1 MLSPTHPLKI
11 QWVSCKGAYD
21 DGGLPSGGGR
31 PSPHRHPP
39 CDQPVLR
46 TNGVVSPLNPHRL
59 STPHRNASMTRERD
73 PYRIPRAGWEIAPTA
88 GLAAM
93 DLNGNQI
100 HGTGTEFIGEHT
112 MGGMLVYAIYQALL
126 SGLRTEAIRKR
137 GEIDRATQIRVI
149 GASVWESTRQG
160 AAVSVVLSVVL
171 LVFPW
176 LAFPLS
182 LVGLVGMGKASI
194 DLVHAFWDGLDE
206 DQRSALHRAAYEAGV
221 NLGQLLGG
229 SSGAFVQTA

>member
-1 MLSPTHPLKI
+1 
-11 QWVSCKGAYD
+11 
-21 DGGLPSGGGR
+21 
-31 PSPHRHPP
+31 
-39 CDQPVLR
+39 
-46 TNGVVSPLNPHRL
+46 
-59 STPHRNASMTRERD
+59 
-73 PYRIPRAGWEIAPTA
+73 
-88 GLAAM
+88 
-93 DLNGNQI
+93 
-100 HGTGTEFIGEHT
+100 
-112 MGGMLVYAIYQALL
+112 
-126 SGLRTEAIRKR
+126 
-137 GEIDRATQIRVI
+137 VI

-176 LAFPLS
+176 LAFPLT

-229 SSGAFVQTA
+229 SGASAQTA

>member
-1 MLSPTHPLKI
+1 
-11 QWVSCKGAYD
+11 
-21 DGGLPSGGGR
+21 
-31 PSPHRHPP
+31 
-39 CDQPVLR
+39 
-46 TNGVVSPLNPHRL
+46 
-59 STPHRNASMTRERD
+59 MTRERD

-88 GLAAM
+88 GLAAI

-112 MGGMLVYAIYQALL
+112 VGGMLVYAIYQALL
-126 SGLRTEAIRKR
+126 TGLRTEAMRKR
-137 GEIDRATQIRVI
+137 GEIDRATQIQVI
-149 GASVWESTRQG
+149 AASVWETTKQG
-160 AAVSVVLSVVL
+160 AAVSAVLSVVL

-206 DQRSALHRAAYEAGV
+206 EQRSALHRAAFDAGV
-221 NLGQLLGG
+221 NLSQLLGG
-229 SSGAFVQTA
+229 SGSSAQTA